1 MVVNVGILLHCPAMS
16 DTLWLEHVMSGPNPA
31 PQLTPPHADAQEIL
45 ISHMQ
50 IKDTTDLE

>member
-1 MVVNVGILLHCPAMS
+1 MS

-45 ISHMQ
+45 LSHMQ
-50 IKDTTDLE
+50 IKDTTNLE